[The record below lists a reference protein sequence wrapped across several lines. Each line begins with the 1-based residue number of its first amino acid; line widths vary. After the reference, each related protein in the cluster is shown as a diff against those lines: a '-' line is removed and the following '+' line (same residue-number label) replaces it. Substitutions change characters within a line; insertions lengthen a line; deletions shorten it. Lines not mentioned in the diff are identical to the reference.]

1 MENCDFLV
9 DLKTKAN
16 TVTIGD
22 FSKDGVKMQVNLSG
36 EVKGKY
42 NANHVE
48 TSENLL
54 KMDGTM
60 EWEARAMET
69 TDDGDVIFVNGNG
82 IGEPT
87 QGTEMSI
94 KGELLYLTNSPRL
107 SWLNNTKAYV
117 EGVTD
122 TRKGEASFKIYA
134 LTEAP
139 IEVAVPAM

>member
-16 TVTIGD
+16 TVTIED

-36 EVKGKY
+36 KINGKY
-42 NANHVE
+42 QANHVE
-48 TSENLL
+48 TSEDVM

-60 EWEARAMET
+60 EWESRAVET
-69 TDDGDVIFVNGNG
+69 TDEGDVIYVNGNG
-82 IGEPT
+82 VGE
-87 QGTEMSI
+87 QLEGTEMSI

-107 SWLNNTKAYV
+107 SWLNNSKAYI

-122 TRKGEASFKIYA
+122 TRKGEAEFKIYA

-139 IEVAVPAM
+139 EEVAIPAM